1 MVDKKVNN
9 KENAWEIESGKK
21 SLTNYFKDKNYP
33 IYIINSDGKKF
44 AEVDWM
50 YSETYCYSNQLKSI
64 ISDKHTRKYLSLS
77 EKDKASSQIKVWGR

>member
-1 MVDKKVNN
+1 MINKKVNN

-21 SLTNYFKDKNYP
+21 SLSNYFKYKNYP

-44 AEVDWM
+44 TEVDWM
-50 YSETYCYSNQLKSI
+50 YSETYCYSKQLKSI

-77 EKDKASSQIKVWGR
+77 EKDKALSQTKVWGG